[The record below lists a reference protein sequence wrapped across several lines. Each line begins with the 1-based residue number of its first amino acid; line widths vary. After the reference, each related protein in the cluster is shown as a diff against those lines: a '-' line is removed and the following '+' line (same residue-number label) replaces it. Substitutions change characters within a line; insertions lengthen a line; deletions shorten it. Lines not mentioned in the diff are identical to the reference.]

1 MGMGKF
7 LAGQLSPAEMLP
19 NDRITLLG
27 ACRVV
32 LRKQDQETIMRFIR
46 SCGIRPVAALALC
59 TVWLGTQALR
69 AQETKEKVTVDD
81 VDRTFMVRLPKGY
94 DPQRKYPVVILLHGL
109 NQDAD
114 DMERL
119 TGFDQLADKDGVI
132 AVYPAA
138 LHGRWNVGVRPTVRQ
153 TSPMGPGRRR
163 GYGGGGYPGGG
174 YPGGGY
180 PGGGGGGYPN
190 GGGQQQPR
198 QQNPDDDDHSSR
210 SSETDDIGFFSQMLD
225 QLTSKFAADPARI
238 YTAGLSEGGFMSMR
252 LGCSLGDRI
261 AGVAAIG
268 AAMPK
273 TMTCLPPRPVPVVMI
288 DGTSDPIVPYGGG
301 TEHNLN
307 LATLSVEDSA
317 KAWARIDHCGDK
329 PAHAKLPEAKKGA
342 METKTDTYD
351 GCGQGAEVLLYSVK
365 GAGNTWPGG
374 EQYEAE
380 NAIGKTSED
389 LNANEVLWSFLVT
402 RKIGDA
408 EKSQAG
414 SGGSEQK

>member
-1 MGMGKF
+1 
-7 LAGQLSPAEMLP
+7 LQ
-19 NDRITLLG
+19 
-27 ACRVV
+27 
-32 LRKQDQETIMRFIR
+32 
-46 SCGIRPVAALALC
+46 
-59 TVWLGTQALR
+59 
-69 AQETKEKVTVDD
+69 AQEIKEKVTVDD

-94 DPQRKYPVVILLHGL
+94 DPHKKYPVVILLHGL
-109 NQDAD
+109 NQDTD

-119 TGFDQLADKDGVI
+119 TGFDVLADKDSII

-163 GYGGGGYPGGG
+163 GGYGGGGYPGGGGG

-180 PGGGGGGYPN
+180 PGGGGGYPN
-190 GGGQQQPR
+190 GGQQPQQQPR
-198 QQNPDDDDHSSR
+198 GQNPDDDDR
-210 SSETDDIGFFSQMLD
+210 SKSTETDEIGFFNQMLD
-225 QLTSKFAADPARI
+225 QLTAKFSADPGRI
-238 YTAGLSEGGFMSMR
+238 YAAGLSEGGFMSMR

-268 AAMPK
+268 STMPK

-288 DGTSDPIVPYGGG
+288 DGTSDPVVPFGGG

-307 LATLSVEDSA
+307 LATLSAEDSA

-329 PAHAKLPEAKKGA
+329 PAHAKLPETRKGA

-351 GCGQGAEVLLYSVK
+351 GCGQGAQVVLYSVK

-380 NAIGKTSED
+380 NAIGKTSEN
-389 LNANEVLWSFLVT
+389 LNANEVLWNFLVT
-402 RKIGDA
+402 RKIADA
-408 EKSQAG
+408 GNSQAN
-414 SGGSEQK
+414 GGNGEQK